1 MSAPDLAHVVHIP
14 WPKHLENEVE
24 RIAGL
29 GRNEAVTA
37 IRELKARE
45 FAALAQH
52 QSDHLGEITGADIAL
67 QITGL
72 TDLLVK
78 HLAERAARRAEAPE
92 DWSHHVGVFATGGYG
107 RGELNPFSD
116 LDVMLV
122 VGAGEKPSWASAFS
136 AEFQALAWDVK
147 FTVGASLR
155 GIVELPHL
163 IAEDFVTATA
173 LIEQRPVVASEAQRQ
188 GMIDLLD
195 HFRATYATPFLRYKL
210 DELAKRR
217 AQAGASVFLMEPNL
231 KTNPGCLRDVQ
242 LLRNIAFIVSGSRN
256 LLSLAE
262 LESITRGDL
271 HDMVVTNDHLMALR
285 SLLHF
290 HHGRKQDVFQLA
302 DQVRIA
308 NQYGYGD
315 VSRLRAVEHFM
326 KRHYVQVRQVHQMVD
341 LTISRLSA
349 LGHLGPRPVLVKTR
363 TAVGDDFSSI
373 AERIYVADRDLW
385 RKADAGVRLIQMCR
399 DAQARGYRLSY
410 ELQREIRSNLTVVGE
425 ETRRDPRAAGAF
437 LALLGDL
444 GRVRPILSDMHS
456 CGLLGAYLPEFGNL
470 TCHMQFDSYHQYTV
484 DEHTLIALGNLD
496 LVATGKAAGLP
507 GMPRLLGEVARKDL
521 LALALLLHDVGK
533 YMGRGHVARG
543 ALMVENVA
551 RRLGL
556 NLEEEGFVYFLVER
570 HVSLSDASR
579 MRNFHEPSFLK
590 AFAERMGS
598 VDRLDALYCLTWCDA
613 KAVGEGIMTGWQ
625 EAILAE
631 LRDAVAQQITHG
643 GIDRA
648 GRHERL
654 IWELSAEG
662 LGREEAEKFLTGL
675 GHTYEHQVLPGEA
688 ARHHR
693 VLAQCRT
700 EGLGLVW
707 ERADRY
713 VLLTAA
719 IPDRHALMADCCA
732 TLSGHGFDIIDLR
745 TWVMETVG
753 SGDSTALY
761 TMRLTTIYPARLDDE
776 ETWIRLHRDLLAVS
790 NRKIDSKALLSRR
803 RSAMVP
809 RPADSGFDDPAVK
822 VEQRTSDDCTIVDV
836 HTKDEV
842 GLLSKLCQTISD
854 HGGSIGYACINT
866 MGDVAVDV
874 FYVTRSGKKLA
885 DEDAEE
891 LRVRLVAA
899 LNLRT

>member
-1 MSAPDLAHVVHIP
+1 MAAPDLAHVVHIP
-14 WPKHLENEVE
+14 WPKHLEDEVAAIG
-24 RIAGL
+24 RL
-29 GRNEAVTA
+29 SRNEAVAA
-37 IRELKARE
+37 IKGLKIRE
-45 FAALAQH
+45 FAALAEH
-52 QSDHLGEITGADIAL
+52 QADHLGEITGADIAL
-67 QITGL
+67 QITGV

-78 HLAERAARRAEAPE
+78 QLAERAALKAGAPE
-92 DWSHHVGVFATGGYG
+92 DWSEQVGVFAVGGYG

-122 VGAGEKPSWASAFS
+122 VGLGERPAWVSALS

-155 GIVELPHL
+155 GLAELPRL

-173 LIEQRPVVASEAQRQ
+173 LIEQRPVLAGAALQQGLVEVLEA
-188 GMIDLLD
+188 
-195 HFRATYATPFLRYKL
+195 FRRTMATPFLRYKL

-242 LLRNIAFIVSGSRN
+242 LLRNIAFAVFGSRN
-256 LLSLAE
+256 LLSLAD

-271 HDMVVTNDHLMALR
+271 GDVLAANDHLLALR

-302 DQVRIA
+302 DQVRVA
-308 NQYGYGD
+308 KQYGYGD
-315 VSRLRAVEHFM
+315 VSHLRAVEHFM
-326 KRHYVQVRQVHQMVD
+326 RRHYAQVRQVHQIVD
-341 LTISRLSA
+341 LTVSRLTA
-349 LGHLGPRPVLVKTR
+349 LGHLGPKPLLVKTR
-363 TAVGDDFSSI
+363 VFVGGGTFSI
-373 AERIYVADRDLW
+373 IADQVYLAERGFW
-385 RKADAGVRLIQMCR
+385 RAPDAGVRLLTLCR
-399 DAQARGYRLSY
+399 EAQQRGARLSY
-410 ELQREIRSNLTVVGE
+410 ELQREIRAHLAVIGE
-425 ETRRDPRAAGAF
+425 ATRTDGAAAQAF
-437 LALLGDL
+437 LAMLGDL
-444 GRVRPILSDMHS
+444 GRIRPILSDMHN

-496 LVATGKAAGLP
+496 LVANGKATGLP
-507 GMPRLLGEVARKDL
+507 GMSRLLGEVARKDL

-556 NLEEEGFVYFLVER
+556 TRDEEDFVYFLVER

-579 MRNFHEPSFLK
+579 MRNFHEPAFLRT
-590 AFAERMGS
+590 FAERMGT
-598 VDRLDALYCLTWCDA
+598 VANLNALYCLTWCDA
-613 KAVGEGIMTGWQ
+613 KAVGEGILTGWQ

-654 IWELSAEG
+654 VWELGEQGLDRAAAEAFLAG
-662 LGREEAEKFLTGL
+662 LD
-675 GHTYEHQVLPGEA
+675 HTYEHQVLPGEA

-693 VLAQCRT
+693 VLTECRAG
-700 EGLGLVW
+700 GLGLAW
-707 ERADRY
+707 ETTDKY

-719 IPDRHALMADCCA
+719 VPDRHGLMADCCA
-732 TLSGHGFDIIDLR
+732 ILSGHGFDIIDLR
-745 TWVMETVG
+745 TWIMAGTVP
-753 SGDSTALY
+753 TVLY
-761 TMRLTTIYPARLDDE
+761 TMRLTTIYPARLTDDDLW
-776 ETWIRLHRDLLAVS
+776 TKLRKDLLAVS
-790 NRKIDSKALLSRR
+790 HGQGDATKLLARR
-803 RSAMVP
+803 RSALVP

-822 VEQRTSDDCTIVDV
+822 VEQRTSDHHTIVDV

-842 GLLSKLCQTISD
+842 GLLSRLCRTISD
-854 HGGSIGYACINT
+854 HGGEIGYACINT

-874 FYVTRSGKKLA
+874 FYVTRTGAKLT
-885 DEDAEE
+885 DDDAEA
-891 LRVRLVAA
+891 LRARLIAA
-899 LNLRT
+899 LNLRG